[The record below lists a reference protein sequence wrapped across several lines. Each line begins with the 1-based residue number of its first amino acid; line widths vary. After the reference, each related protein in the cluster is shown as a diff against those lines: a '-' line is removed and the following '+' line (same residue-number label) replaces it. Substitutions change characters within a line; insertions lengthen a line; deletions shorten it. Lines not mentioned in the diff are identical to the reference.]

1 MRCSWTERGKQNMV
15 DFHDHEWRKP
25 QYDEQRLFEM
35 LSLMTFQAGL
45 QWQLILDRRSVLNQV
60 FNDFDI
66 SSVAAI
72 PEKDIEKIVQVERM
86 IGNRRKIRAVI
97 HNAQVL
103 EHLHSKG
110 VFLNQ
115 IVWSLTSKQVV
126 DHRRQ
131 CAEQIPSHSALSI
144 QLARQL
150 KNYGFTFVG
159 PKNMYAYLETVGVI
173 NDHLVGCEWR

>member
-1 MRCSWTERGKQNMV
+1 M
-15 DFHDHEWRKP
+15 
-25 QYDEQRLFEM
+25 LFR
-35 LSLMTFQAGL
+35 S
-45 QWQLILDRRSVLNQV
+45 RRSVLKQV

-66 SSVAAI
+66 LSVAAMTERKV
-72 PEKDIEKIVQVERM
+72 EKMIQVERM
-86 IGNRRKIRAVI
+86 IANRRKIRAII

-103 EHLHSKG
+103 EHLHSKS

-115 IVWSLTSKQVV
+115 IVWSLTSNQVV
-126 DHRRQ
+126 DHRWQ
-131 CAEQIPSHSALSI
+131 SAEQIPSQSALSV